1 MNLVE
6 TGIRARRKTAG
17 VIRRRFPSRKLTFH
31 LGSAGQLG
39 NQLWQIAGTIA
50 IARRN
55 GAEAVFRND
64 WPYRPFFAIPEARY
78 ANRLSAA
85 RCHEAWPLATSIV
98 EEWRICL
105 QDVGLWAGYEDL
117 ILGELRPS
125 ERALE
130 EAGRFHE
137 LLSLPSPTALH
148 VRRGDYTSGLSF
160 HRPCPVAYY
169 EEALALLQQDAPD
182 ATLLVFSDEIAWCRR
197 HLRLEADT
205 HFVEG
210 NPNWLDLTIM
220 SLCRHHICANSTFS
234 WWGAFMSSDPSPIV
248 PWLLDVSPEAF
259 RAARPA
265 HWRELEIASDPLE
278 APAQP
283 HLRLPPPH
291 PGGTTAGRGTWARPG
306 RVAPAFRD
314 DSWRWGRS
322 HAAGGCPSGQ
332 AVTPSRDQPVDARGK
347 PPERKDEHEP
357 TEG

>member
-78 ANRLSAA
+78 ASRLSAA

-98 EEWRICL
+98 EEW
-105 QDVGLWAGYEDL
+105 
-117 ILGELRPS
+117 
-125 ERALE
+125 
-130 EAGRFHE
+130 
-137 LLSLPSPTALH
+137 
-148 VRRGDYTSGLSF
+148 
-160 HRPCPVAYY
+160 
-169 EEALALLQQDAPD
+169 
-182 ATLLVFSDEIAWCRR
+182 
-197 HLRLEADT
+197 
-205 HFVEG
+205 
-210 NPNWLDLTIM
+210 
-220 SLCRHHICANSTFS
+220 RHHICANSTFS

-283 HLRLPPPH
+283 HLRSPPPH
-291 PGGTTAGRGTWARPG
+291 PGLTAGRGTWARPG

-314 DSWRWGRS
+314 DS
-322 HAAGGCPSGQ
+322 
-332 AVTPSRDQPVDARGK
+332 
-347 PPERKDEHEP
+347 
-357 TEG
+357 